1 MALYSQERKE
11 AILKKLLPPQN
22 MTVAEV
28 AISRGISTKTLYHW
42 RDKLR
47 KEGQPVP
54 GKTLTSDDWSAQAKL
69 AVVIE
74 TASETEISKYSREK
88 GLFTEQVQRWKKECL
103 VGFQSS
109 VTQTKM
115 IKSQAK
121 ADKAEIKSLKRELRY
136 KEKALAETAALLVL
150 RKKLNALWRTTT
162 RRVNASSRA
171 NYIGRIDQGSNR
183 QWCKIRHGM

>member
-1 MALYSQERKE
+1 MARYSQERKE

-28 AISRGISTKTLYHW
+28 ASIEGISTKTLYHW

-74 TASETEISKYSREK
+74 TAPLSETEISKYCRER
-88 GLFTEQVQRWKKECL
+88 GLFTEQVQRWKQECL

-109 VTQTKM
+109 VINTKM

-150 RKKLNALWRTTT
+150 RKKLNALWEDDDEE
-162 RRVNASSRA
+162 S
-171 NYIGRIDQGSNR
+171 
-183 QWCKIRHGM
+183 

>member
-1 MALYSQERKE
+1 MARYSQERKE
-11 AILKKLLPPQN
+11 SILKKLLPPQN

-28 AISRGISTKTLYHW
+28 AISEGISTKTLYHW

-74 TASETEISKYSREK
+74 TASMTETEISKYCREK

-150 RKKLNALWRTTT
+150 RKKLNALWEDD
-162 RRVNASSRA
+162 SEES
-171 NYIGRIDQGSNR
+171 
-183 QWCKIRHGM
+183 

>member
-1 MALYSQERKE
+1 MARYSQERKE

-28 AISRGISTKTLYHW
+28 AISEGISTKTLYHW

-47 KEGQPVP
+47 NEGQPVP

-74 TASETEISKYSREK
+74 TASMTETEISKYCREK

-121 ADKAEIKSLKRELRY
+121 ADKAEIKSLKRELQY

-150 RKKLNALWRTTT
+150 RKKLNALWEDD
-162 RRVNASSRA
+162 NEES
-171 NYIGRIDQGSNR
+171 
-183 QWCKIRHGM
+183 

>member
-1 MALYSQERKE
+1 MARYSQERKE

-28 AISRGISTKTLYHW
+28 ASSEGISTKTLYHW

-74 TASETEISKYSREK
+74 TAPLSETEISKYCRER
-88 GLFTEQVQRWKKECL
+88 GLFTEQVQRWKQECL

-109 VTQTKM
+109 VINTKM

-150 RKKLNALWRTTT
+150 RKKLNALWEDDDEE
-162 RRVNASSRA
+162 S
-171 NYIGRIDQGSNR
+171 
-183 QWCKIRHGM
+183 

>member
-1 MALYSQERKE
+1 MARYSQERKE

-28 AISRGISTKTLYHW
+28 ASIEGISTKTLYHW

-74 TASETEISKYSREK
+74 TAPLSETEISKYCRER
-88 GLFTEQVQRWKKECL
+88 GLFTEQVQRWKQECL

-109 VTQTKM
+109 VINTKM

-150 RKKLNALWRTTT
+150 RKKLNALWEDD
-162 RRVNASSRA
+162 NEES
-171 NYIGRIDQGSNR
+171 
-183 QWCKIRHGM
+183 